1 MDISLGQRM
10 QFFYILI
17 CLIDKGEKIRIFYTE
32 RPIIMKEIIWQKEI
46 KQVELLVE
54 KAKKGDAEAFITL
67 MEENKQ
73 SMYKVARGF
82 LSSQEDVADAMAET
96 VLKCYEKIGSLKQNS
111 YFKTWMIRILI
122 NNCKD
127 ILRKQKRYVPSEEIS
142 ETEDGAS
149 QGKILEFQ
157 ELIEPLGEQDRSI
170 FTLYYVYGMK
180 AKEIAAYMNMK
191 ENTVLSRLKRGRE
204 ALRDEMAGPKAKGG
218 RL

>member
-1 MDISLGQRM
+1 M
-10 QFFYILI
+10 
-17 CLIDKGEKIRIFYTE
+17 
-32 RPIIMKEIIWQKEI
+32 
-46 KQVELLVE
+46 ELLV
-54 KAKKGDAEAFITL
+54 KRAKKGDAEAFIML

-96 VLKCYEKIGSLKQNS
+96 VLKCYEKIGFLKQNN

-127 ILRKQKRYVPSEEIS
+127 ILRKQKRCVPADEIP
-142 ETEDGAS
+142 EREDGS
-149 QGKILEFQ
+149 SSGEILEFK

-204 ALRDEMAGPKAKGG
+204 ALRDEMAGQRAKGG